1 MKRENIFRNGLPI
14 LLFVT
19 LVLSVQTGMS
29 QTLFP
34 WPMQPFNQSQW
45 ITGTFCEYR
54 STTTPGHFHNG
65 TDIPNADGT
74 PVYPCTD
81 GVVVSMATSGSNAY
95 IRIGDKAYVHIQ
107 PNPSLSVGDHVYAS
121 QTVIGHILSG
131 LGHVH
136 FTYGYYGSE
145 HNAML
150 VNDGLNPLV
159 DNWAPIIR
167 FVKFY
172 VNNTTTEL
180 PANGLFGFV
189 DIIVKVDE
197 QNGDPSTPVSVRNNG
212 TYKIGYRIY
221 SADTSTVVYEPPYNG
236 LRFVF
241 NNKPSNSYVDIV
253 YFQPMSSTT
262 SHVYQVTND
271 IWQDNYWDT
280 SQLPQ
285 GDYVVQI
292 FTEDTRFNADT
303 AYVPVTITAVD
314 TVAPVQPQFKF
325 VKGTDTGLHL
335 SWVANPDSDLVGYRL
350 YFSFDNQLWT
360 LFKDESEL
368 TSAVTDTVLP
378 MVLNTSV
385 YFRLTAVDNSPI
397 TNESQPSDVYG
408 TSNGSGFLGKVLIVN
423 GFSRS
428 DGDWPSVY
436 HPFNFTYGQAVL
448 GNQISFDTAPE
459 TSIANGTVSL
469 NDYDA
474 VIWYTGDDSCAT
486 AVFDSAMQ
494 VAVRQYLENGGQLL
508 VSGSSV
514 ARALDPDGS
523 ASATPQ
529 DEQFLHDYLHVDF
542 VGRTHLHAL
551 TGLEN
556 SILSGL
562 NFDFS
567 TANYFVDSS
576 DVVVPYGNGAV
587 ASAQYGLDQYAAV
600 QYEGLFGSSSTPGKV
615 VVFSFPFETVSD
627 AQTRVQVMGRVLSF
641 FLGINALE
649 PDGVTG
655 KPLPADFTLLPN
667 YPNPFNPETNLRYV
681 LPMSAQV
688 ILEIY
693 NTLGQKVR
701 SLIHEPQSAGSYE
714 VRWNG
719 LDDRGQPVASG
730 VYLVRFRAVAHTSG
744 DTRRVVRTEKI
755 VLTR

>member
-1 MKRENIFRNGLPI
+1 MKRTTFSSV
-14 LLFVT
+14 LFPFWMLVT
-19 LVLSVQTGMS
+19 MVVTASA

-34 WPMQPFNQSQW
+34 WPMTPFNQSHW

-65 TDIPNADGT
+65 TDIPKADGS

-81 GVVVSMATSGSNAY
+81 GVIVSMSTSGSNAY
-95 IRIGDKAYVHIQ
+95 VRVSDKAYVHIQ
-107 PNPSLSVGDHVYAS
+107 PNPALSVGDPVYAS
-121 QTVIGHILSG
+121 QTVVGTIYPG

-136 FTYGYYGSE
+136 FTYGYVGSE

-150 VNDGLNPLV
+150 VNDGLDPLV

-197 QNGDPSTPVSVRNNG
+197 QNGDPGTPISVRNNG
-212 TYKIGYRIY
+212 TYKIGYRIF

-236 LRFVF
+236 LRFIF
-241 NNKPSNSYVDIV
+241 NTKPSNAYVDIV

-285 GDYVVQI
+285 GDYVVQV
-292 FTEDTRFNADT
+292 FTEDTRFNTDT
-303 AYVPVTITAVD
+303 VYVPVTITAVD

-335 SWVANPDSDLVGYRL
+335 SWKANPDSDLVGYRL

-368 TSAVTDTVLP
+368 TPAVTDTVLP

-397 TNESQPSDVYG
+397 TNESKPSDVYG
-408 TSNGSGFLGKVLIVN
+408 ASNGSGFLGKVLIVN
-423 GFSRS
+423 GFTRS
-428 DGDWPSVY
+428 DGAWPSVY
-436 HPFNFTYGQAVL
+436 HPFNYTYGQAVL
-448 GNQISFDTAPE
+448 SNQISFDTAPASSVAE
-459 TSIANGTVSL
+459 GSISL

-474 VIWYTGDDSCAT
+474 VLWYTGDDSLASTMFDSTLQT
-486 AVFDSAMQ
+486 AVK
-494 VAVRQYLENGGQLL
+494 QYLENGGQLL
-508 VSGSSV
+508 VSGSSI
-514 ARALDPDGS
+514 ARALDPDGLGS
-523 ASATPQ
+523 ASPQ
-529 DEQFLHDYLHVDF
+529 DEQFLHDYFHVDF
-542 VGRTHLHAL
+542 ASRTHQHAL
-551 TGLEN
+551 TGETG
-556 SILSGL
+556 SIFEGL
-562 NFDFS
+562 TFDFS
-567 TANYFVDSS
+567 TANYYVDSS
-576 DVVVPYGNGAV
+576 DVVVPFGSGAIACAEY
-587 ASAQYGLDQYAAV
+587 ASGLYAAV
-600 QYEGLFGSSSTPGKV
+600 QYQGTFGNGSTPGKV
-615 VVFSFPFETVSD
+615 VFLAFPFETVGD
-627 AQTRVQVMGRVLSF
+627 GAVRTQVMGRVLSY
-641 FLGINALE
+641 FLGINALAPE
-649 PDGVTG
+649 SDTR
-655 KPLPADFTLLPN
+655 LPADFALLPN

-681 LPMSAQV
+681 LPVRSRV
-688 ILEIY
+688 LLEIY
-693 NTLGQKVR
+693 NPLGQKVR
-701 SLIHEPQSAGSYE
+701 TLVQQEQTAGVHE

-719 LDDRGQPVASG
+719 LNQEGQPVSSG
-730 VYLVRFRAVAHTSG
+730 VYLVRLQATPRSSG
-744 DTRRVVRTEKI
+744 ASGKIVRTAKI